1 MADYKTII
9 KELKLQ
15 SHPEGG
21 FFTETYRSDL
31 LIPKEG
37 LPDHY
42 DGARNASTAIYFLL
56 TEDQPISR
64 LHQLKSDEMFH
75 LYDGGPLEVLLLEED
90 GSGRIAILGRDL
102 EDEQRPQ
109 LLISKGTWFGAK
121 LQKGVPHALIGCTVS
136 PGFDFKDFKM
146 DVNPSMAEALKR
158 KYDDFS
164 TQIDAL
170 LPG

>member
-1 MADYKTII
+1 
-9 KELKLQ
+9 LQ

-42 DGARNASTAIYFLL
+42 DGSRNASTAIYFLL

-90 GSGRIAILGRDL
+90 G
-102 EDEQRPQ
+102 
-109 LLISKGTWFGAK
+109 
-121 LQKGVPHALIGCTVS
+121 IG
-136 PGFDFKDFKM
+136 
-146 DVNPSMAEALKR
+146 N
-158 KYDDFS
+158 FS
-164 TQIDAL
+164 EV
-170 LPG
+170 